1 MAFHFH
7 IIVYMSGASILL
19 TVSRITRWVFRRI
32 SFVSIISPRTRR
44 ISVAA
49 ATLTGCKN
57 IASAR
62 KCGEFEVEVPS
73 WGIRLKTAA
82 PVRDDLKAVGIR
94 AHYFS
99 VSTSQNRFPIT
110 YVEEMEEPFELIL
123 QFRFEGQ
130 DPASPPIWWRIPKDR
145 RPASFP
151 QELGIAPVNILLL
164 Y

>member
-1 MAFHFH
+1 MKNLSE
-7 IIVYMSGASILL
+7 YCPLL
-19 TVSRITRWVFRRI
+19 SLN
-32 SFVSIISPRTRR
+32 SHS
-44 ISVAA
+44 AA
-49 ATLTGCKN
+49 WLY
-57 IASAR
+57 
-62 KCGEFEVEVPS
+62 
-73 WGIRLKTAA
+73 KTAA